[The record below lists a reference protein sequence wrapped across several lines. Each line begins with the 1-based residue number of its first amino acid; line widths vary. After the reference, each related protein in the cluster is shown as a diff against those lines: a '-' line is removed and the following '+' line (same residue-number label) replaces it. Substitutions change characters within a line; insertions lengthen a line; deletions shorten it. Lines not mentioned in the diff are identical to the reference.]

1 MSCGV
6 EALSDSEL
14 LSLILGSGCGKE
26 NVLDTARRI
35 LTEIGG
41 LDALAQKG
49 VGSLKNISGI
59 GIAKAARLTAA
70 FALGVRT
77 VEERAKAKMRISFG
91 CSKDIF
97 EAYRARLGVLCQEV
111 FLVVGLNNR
120 NEMIKEITVAMG
132 TLSECR
138 VEPREVFRPLI
149 AEAAARAVLIHNHPS
164 GDPRPS
170 AADISITERL
180 SKVGNLVGIPILD
193 HIIIARSGYSSL
205 VDLNI
210 LRTD

>member
-1 MSCGV
+1 M
-6 EALSDSEL
+6 
-14 LSLILGSGCGKE
+14 
-26 NVLDTARRI
+26 
-35 LTEIGG
+35 
-41 LDALAQKG
+41 
-49 VGSLKNISGI
+49 
-59 GIAKAARLTAA
+59 
-70 FALGVRT
+70 
-77 VEERAKAKMRISFG
+77 
-91 CSKDIF
+91 
-97 EAYRARLGVLCQEV
+97 
-111 FLVVGLNNR
+111 VVGLNNR

-193 HIIIARSGYSSL
+193 HIIIARSDYSSL